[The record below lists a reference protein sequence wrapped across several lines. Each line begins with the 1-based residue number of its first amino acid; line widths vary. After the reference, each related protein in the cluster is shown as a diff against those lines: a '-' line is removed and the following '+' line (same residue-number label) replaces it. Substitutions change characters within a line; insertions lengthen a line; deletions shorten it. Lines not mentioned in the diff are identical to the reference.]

1 MTKTEYSDKIYGYLQ
16 KMKFN
21 EPIEIE
27 FLPNEIIPSP
37 IAKAFFVDIVK
48 DFIRYSNG
56 YHFGFYIE
64 FNNSYEKIRKV
75 KKW

>member
-1 MTKTEYSDKIYGYLQ
+1 MTKLEYSDKIYGYLQ

-21 EPIEIE
+21 EPVEIE

-48 DFIRYSNG
+48 DFIDNSNG
-56 YHFGFYIE
+56 DHLGFRIS
-64 FNNSYEKIRKV
+64 FNNNYTKICKY
-75 KKW
+75 KI